1 MKGLILKDLIN
12 LKRSMKSMGVMLIA
26 FAVLF
31 IPMGNESF
39 ISGMIVLVFAMMVI
53 TTMSYDDLARW
64 DTYALTM
71 PISRKEVV
79 LSKYLL
85 LLMLD
90 LTGVVLALALAFVGS
105 FFRGTGITVE
115 TLLGILIVLMIAVIF
130 GSVLIPMIYKFGTEK
145 ARLMIILCAAI
156 PTAVVLV
163 LGQLNIPFPAIGNEE
178 TVFWTI
184 MIAMAFISLVVFFAS
199 YFISVKI
206 YQKKEF

>member
-1 MKGLILKDLIN
+1 
-12 LKRSMKSMGVMLIA
+12 MGVMLIA